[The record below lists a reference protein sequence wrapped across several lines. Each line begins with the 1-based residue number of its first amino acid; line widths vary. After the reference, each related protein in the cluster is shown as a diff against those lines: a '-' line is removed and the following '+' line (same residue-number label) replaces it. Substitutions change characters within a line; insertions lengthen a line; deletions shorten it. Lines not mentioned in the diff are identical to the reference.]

1 MTRDF
6 TEHDALIVRSL
17 QGTATPSEARFLAS
31 LLASPEFRRY
41 HDEVARLWALTSS
54 ERSRRLAPM
63 PVRSDVERQRTLRR
77 LTGEFPVVRI
87 RRTRQWLAAASV
99 VITLVGGAALLDRQ
113 GGLPF
118 LDSSTT
124 ADYRTRDT
132 ETMTVTL
139 DDGSLAHLAPHSHL
153 RVVRSR
159 HRRGVQLEGRAFF
172 AVHRT
177 SRAPFVIYTTR
188 GRVEARRGRFD
199 IQTTN
204 GETRVLVVDG
214 DVTMEASGGRVRTA
228 ASHMVR
234 ATLSS
239 VTADTVA
246 DVAPR
251 LAWMHGFLV
260 FRDTP
265 LRTVAREIGQ
275 LYDVRVDLDSAIAD
289 RTVTAWFSQQSLR
302 DVLSVISRATYT
314 SYDLKDGV
322 ARLASP
328 PPGALAW
335 PRTAAGS

>member
-17 QGTATPSEARFLAS
+17 QGTATPSEARFLAA
-31 LLASPEFRRY
+31 LLTSPDFRQY
-41 HDEVARLWALTSS
+41 HDQVARLWALTAS
-54 ERSRRLAPM
+54 ERARRLAPL

-87 RRTRQWLAAASV
+87 RRTRRWLAAASIAV
-99 VITLVGGAALLDRQ
+99 MLVGGAALLDRSDR
-113 GGLPF
+113 LPF
-118 LDSSTT
+118 LEPSTT
-124 ADYRTRDT
+124 TDYRTRDT

-159 HRRGVQLEGRAFF
+159 RRHGVQLEGRAFF

-177 SRAPFVIYTTR
+177 SRAPLVVYTAR

-204 GETRVLVVDG
+204 VETRVLVVDG
-214 DVTMEASGGRVRTA
+214 EVTMEASGGRVRTA
-228 ASHMVR
+228 ASHTVR
-234 ATLSS
+234 ATASS
-239 VTADTVA
+239 VTADTVV

-251 LAWMHGFLV
+251 LSWMRGYLV

-275 LYDVRVDLDSAIAD
+275 LYDVRVDVDSAIAD

-302 DVLSVISRATYT
+302 DVLAVVSRATYT
-314 SYDLKDGV
+314 SFDLRDGV

-328 PPGALAW
+328 PPGALTW
-335 PRTAAGS
+335 PRTAVGS